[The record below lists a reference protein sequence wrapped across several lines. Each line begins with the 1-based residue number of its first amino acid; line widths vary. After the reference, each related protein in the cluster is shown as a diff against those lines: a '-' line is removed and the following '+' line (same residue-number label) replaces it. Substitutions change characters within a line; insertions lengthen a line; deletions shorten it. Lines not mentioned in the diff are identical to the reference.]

1 MCAENKK
8 EISHELDANENK
20 KSKTIVKKTLSKSTK
35 KVRKKTV
42 SKTHSKNS
50 KAVKL
55 KSKSKT
61 TVKAKNKSQK
71 VGLIIPKKQIHS
83 WMPKTKRDLK
93 KMAKV
98 LLGIDFPDKKIC
110 PHHDSPLDYLAASF
124 LKQQDLLVWANR
136 CGGKTMLAAA
146 ATIFDAIFRGPIK
159 IRVLG
164 GSFDQS
170 ARLGEYIREFVANRP
185 DIVQGKIRRDTVR
198 LVSGS
203 EIKMLAQSQRAVRG
217 QHVQKIRCDE
227 VDLFDHEVW
236 QAVQFST
243 RSEEKTRGSIEV
255 LSTLHRAGGLMD
267 DLVKQAKANRDNP
280 DAGVAGYRLVNWC
293 LWEVIERCPKKRK
306 CSECLLWEDCQ
317 GVAKKAR
324 GFFKIDDAITIKA
337 RSSKAAWEA
346 EMLCKGPQRQHLVF
360 DEFDT
365 NIHVKNVEYCP
376 DFPTFRAIDFGYASP
391 LSCLWVQLTPAGTVH
406 VIDEYIRARLPVA
419 THAQAMKAKDP
430 GPVSATYVDPA
441 GRQKESTSGAAC
453 TEILASAGIVCT
465 SRPSFIADG
474 LELLRS
480 ALKPAAG
487 PPRLYINPRCRV
499 LIDSFNTYHY
509 PSPDAPGDPDK
520 PVKDGPD
527 HAIDALRY
535 FFINKMRPGIET
547 KRLKY

>member
-1 MCAENKK
+1 MSEKTGASNLVIDESVKSKK
-8 EISHELDANENK
+8 GSDKKTKSK
-20 KSKTIVKKTLSKSTK
+20 KSVSKKTK
-35 KVRKKTV
+35 KV
-42 SKTHSKNS
+42 SKT
-50 KAVKL
+50 
-55 KSKSKT
+55 KSSAKKKGRKT
-61 TVKAKNKSQK
+61 
-71 VGLIIPKKQIHS
+71 GLIIPKKQIVS

-124 LKQQDLLVWANR
+124 LKQEDLLVWANR

-185 DIVQGKIRRDTVR
+185 KIVKGKIKRDTVK
-198 LVSGS
+198 LISGS

-217 QHVQKIRCDE
+217 QHAQKIRCDE

-267 DLVKQAKANRDNP
+267 DLVKKAKENRDNP
-280 DAGVAGYRLVNWC
+280 DSGIAGYKLVNWC
-293 LWEVIERCPKKRK
+293 LWEVIERCPKRRK
-306 CSECLLWEDCQ
+306 CSECLLWEDCN

-360 DEFDT
+360 NEFEPHL
-365 NIHVKNVEYCP
+365 HVKNVEYCP
-376 DFPTFRAIDFGYASP
+376 EFPTFRAIDFGYASP
-391 LSCLWVQLTPAGTVH
+391 LSCLWVQITPAGTVH
-406 VIDEYIRARLPVA
+406 VIDEYIRARLPIA
-419 THAQAMKAKDP
+419 THAQAIKAKDP
-430 GPVSATYVDPA
+430 GLVSATYVDPA

-480 ALKPAAG
+480 ALKPASG
-487 PPRLYINPRCRV
+487 PPKLYIHPRCRV